1 MSHSL
6 LLLQLVVILAAARA
20 CGLVLRYFG
29 QPAVICEMAAGLV
42 LGPIVFGA
50 LAPEPSPVTPPPY
63 AGDPQRQP
71 QPWEGQPPQSAKPID
86 YGTPGSDKP
95 QYTGPAPTTDDR
107 NMATIA
113 HVLGIVTGFIGPL
126 IIWLL
131 KKDQSPFVE
140 DQGKEALNFQL
151 TLLIG
156 WIIAGASTAIC
167 IGFVLMP
174 AVLVCAIIFGIMG
187 AMATNKGEAYRY
199 PLNIRFIK

>member
-1 MSHSL
+1 MTEPNSNPPP
-6 LLLQLVVILAAARA
+6 
-20 CGLVLRYFG
+20 
-29 QPAVICEMAAGLV
+29 PA
-42 LGPIVFGA
+42 P
-50 LAPEPSPVTPPPY
+50 APDPAPAPAPPPY
-63 AGDPQRQP
+63 TGDSHAQNAQ
-71 QPWEGQPPQSAKPID
+71 QPPPAAPLE

>member
-1 MSHSL
+1 MT
-6 LLLQLVVILAAARA
+6 
-20 CGLVLRYFG
+20 
-29 QPAVICEMAAGLV
+29 QPNDNPTSPDPAGV
-42 LGPIVFGA
+42 G
-50 LAPEPSPVTPPPY
+50 STPPPY
-63 AGDPQRQP
+63 TGDPQAQTAQSSSAQP
-71 QPWEGQPPQSAKPID
+71 GRPLE

-95 QYTGPAPTTDDR
+95 QYTGPAPTTDDK